1 MLIQAIVSPLLAE
14 EDPGPVIL
22 LAFLVPVGLGV
33 ITFGSVIV
41 NKYWGRRKW
50 WGLTL
55 ALIPTLAGGLVWLS
69 FFTVTGGVPIFFH
82 LAAAFPFLCGIWSII
97 LWSQSPESN

>member
-1 MLIQAIVSPLLAE
+1 MIPTIVSPLLAE
-14 EDPGPVIL
+14 DWGPIIL
-22 LAFLVPVGLGV
+22 LAFFVPVGLGV

-55 ALIPTLAGGLVWLS
+55 ALIPTLLGGLIWFYFL
-69 FFTVTGGVPIFFH
+69 TVTGGAPIFFH

-97 LWSQSPESN
+97 LWSQPLET